1 VTAMAQGRA
10 ALAADAVRVVL
21 ALATLTSLVLGDVE
35 ATLTFALVAL
45 PAIAVR
51 FVGAPPLAD
60 LCFVALAGLDAALHV
75 AGAFQDFNRND
86 TFGHFVLPAAVAPIV
101 WTALRRAGVR
111 IEAARPWIAT
121 ATAQV
126 LVVAVIVALGAVWE
140 LVEWGCDVLFGTD
153 LSPGYTDMVHDLG
166 MDTAGATLGAL
177 LFVRARPPAPPAA
190 GDEDRVA
197 FLQDAPRERV

>member
-1 VTAMAQGRA
+1 MAQGRA

-86 TFGHFVLPAAVAPIV
+86 TFGHFVLPAAVVPIV
-101 WTALRRAGVR
+101 WTALRRAGLR
-111 IEAARPWIAT
+111 IESARPWIAT

-126 LVVAVIVALGAVWE
+126 LVISVIVALGSVWE
-140 LVEWGCDVLFGTD
+140 LVEWACDVLFGTD
-153 LSPGYTDMVHDLG
+153 LSPGYTDVIHDLG

-177 LFVRARPPAPPAA
+177 LFVRASHPAPSAP
-190 GDEDRVA
+190 GDERVA

>member
-1 VTAMAQGRA
+1 MSAVERGRV

-21 ALATLTSLVLGDVE
+21 ALATLASLVLGDVE
-35 ATLTFALVAL
+35 ATLTFGLVAV
-45 PAIAVR
+45 PAVAVR

-75 AGAFQDFNRND
+75 AGAFQEFNRND

-126 LVVAVIVALGAVWE
+126 LVVAVIVAMGAVWE
-140 LVEWGCDVLFGTD
+140 LVEWACDVLFATD
-153 LSPGYTDMVHDLG
+153 LSPGYTDMIHDLG
-166 MDTAGATLGAL
+166 MDTLGSTLGAL
-177 LFVRARPPAPPAA
+177 LFVRARHPARPVA

-197 FLQDAPRERV
+197 FLQDATRERV